1 MKTRNFFVSN
11 SSSSSFIVISKGLQ
25 DAKLKIDD
33 NVFVLGE
40 FGETEF
46 GWQVKKYSD
55 IYSKINFCYLQ
66 AQESDNQEY
75 KNMLEKVLKEKFPDI
90 HTILPILGDW
100 KCENKTVEHPVW
112 GNEIEIRCGYID
124 HQSSAYEGQN
134 IEMFVSEDNLKNF
147 LFNDS
152 SYIQNDN
159 DNH

>member
-1 MKTRNFFVSN
+1 LN
-11 SSSSSFIVISKGLQ
+11 SSSSSFIVISKGPQ

-46 GWQVKKYSD
+46 GWQVQKYND
-55 IYSKINFCYLQ
+55 IYTKINFCYLQ
-66 AQESDNQEY
+66 ARELNNQDY
-75 KNMLEKVLKEKFPDI
+75 LDMLEKVLNEKFSDI
-90 HTILPILGDW
+90 HSILPILGDY
-100 KCENKTVEHPVW
+100 KDEGKVVEHPVW
-112 GNEIEIRCGYID
+112 GNDLELKYGYID
-124 HQSSAYEGQN
+124 HQSSACEGQN
-134 IEMFVSEDNLKNF
+134 IEMFESEENLKNF

>member
-11 SSSSSFIVISKGLQ
+11 SSSSSFIVISEGPQ
-25 DAKLKIDD
+25 DAKLRIED

-40 FGETEF
+40 YGETEF
-46 GWQVKKYSD
+46 GWQVKKYND
-55 IYSKINFCYLQ
+55 IYTKINFCYLQ
-66 AQESDNQEY
+66 AQESDNQDY

-90 HTILPILGDW
+90 QTILPVLGDW

-112 GNEIEIRCGYID
+112 GNEIQMRYGYID

-134 IEMFVSEDNLKNF
+134 IEMFVSEENLKNF

-159 DNH
+159 DNY